1 MKIGWVLE
9 ECPLLVQGGLA
20 ASQAGGKIIVISDGG
35 QVLEVHWCTNRP
47 AVSQVLTQQ
56 RGWAASYFQLFRYE
70 DISVEQGT
78 LHQDH
83 QHGVFAPCQLAALVP
98 NQGVPR
104 KWDMVLTIKD
114 FN

>member
-1 MKIGWVLE
+1 MAGSGGTLVYQPASCHFSEVL
-9 ECPLLVQGGLA
+9 A
-20 ASQAGGKIIVISDGG
+20 
-35 QVLEVHWCTNRP
+35 
-47 AVSQVLTQQ
+47 QQ
-56 RGWAASYFQLFRYE
+56 HGWAASYFQLWRYE